1 MGGDEGDAR
10 WQQSPTTF
18 DRQAAAGYSHIWLLG
33 PCPFFFFFL
42 AL

>member
-33 PCPFFFFFL
+33 PCPFFFFF
-42 AL
+42 